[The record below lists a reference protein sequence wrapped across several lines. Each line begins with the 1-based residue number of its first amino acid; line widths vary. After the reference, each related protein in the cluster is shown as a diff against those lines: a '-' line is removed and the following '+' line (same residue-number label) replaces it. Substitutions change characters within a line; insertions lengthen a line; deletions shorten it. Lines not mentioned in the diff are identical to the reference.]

1 MDKPLILVTND
12 DGIDSEGLYKLVKE
26 LNHIGNVV
34 VVAPDH
40 QQSAVGHSLS
50 IAKPLRINKFHRN
63 GVVLGYAIN
72 GSPTDCVKLALS
84 TILDNTPDLI
94 VSGINYGQN
103 TSINILY
110 SGTVAAATEGY
121 LVGIP
126 SVAVSLTTYDT
137 SFDSSYAA
145 ILTTEIIRN
154 YLNFKGKFNTLLN
167 VNIPALPK
175 EKIKGIKI
183 TKCSN
188 SYWNDKY
195 ERRIDPFG
203 REYFWFA
210 GEYCSIDDDPDSD
223 DWALKN
229 GYVSITP
236 IRYSFTD
243 FELIEKLQKWDII
256 ESSLFLK
263 S

>member
-1 MDKPLILVTND
+1 MEKPLILATND
-12 DGIDSEGLYKLVKE
+12 DGIDSEGLYALVKE
-26 LNHIGNVV
+26 LNQIGNVI

-50 IAKPLRINKFHRN
+50 IAKPLRKSKFHRN
-63 GVVLGYAIN
+63 GVMLGYAIN

-84 TILDNTPDLI
+84 TILDKPPDLI

-126 SVAVSLTTYDT
+126 SIAVSLATYDI
-137 SFDSSYAA
+137 SVDCSYAA
-145 ILTTEIIRN
+145 FLTKQIIRN
-154 YLNFKGKFNTLLN
+154 YLDFHERFNTLLN
-167 VNIPALPK
+167 LNIPALPK

-188 SYWNDKY
+188 SFWNDKY
-195 ERRIDPFG
+195 ERRFDPFG

-210 GEYCSIDDDPDSD
+210 GEYCSNDNDPDTD

-243 FELIEKLQKWDII
+243 FELMKKLQNWEIT
-256 ESSLFLK
+256 
-263 S
+263 